1 MEAATAERER
11 EITVL
16 QADLVSVRS
25 ELEHWRNTAAK
36 YEEEIARLQEAFTQQ
51 EQQQSATSEL
61 QGEHCLHVCLSL
73 SVHVFE
79 SLLIITVHP
88 LCLAAT
94 AECTALHQRCTC
106 LQQDCD
112 GLRAERKTLTE
123 KLHRLEAELSRY
135 THVALNFLSESTVL
149 FYFIYF
155 TVLQCCQNYTRS
167 HLIICQKRSTQL

>member
-51 EQQQSATSEL
+51 EQQQTAASEL
-61 QGEHCLHVCLSL
+61 QGEHCLHVCLRL

-88 LCLAAT
+88 LSCCHSGVHCIAPAVYVFAA
-94 AECTALHQRCTC
+94 
-106 LQQDCD
+106 
-112 GLRAERKTLTE
+112 GL
-123 KLHRLEAELSRY
+123 
-135 THVALNFLSESTVL
+135 
-149 FYFIYF
+149 
-155 TVLQCCQNYTRS
+155 
-167 HLIICQKRSTQL
+167 